1 MLLTFLSLT
10 FNLPTV
16 FMDSILLIGHG
27 SLKQASGAA
36 MIRLA
41 ALLRK
46 RDVVPLST
54 AAFLNFSKPT
64 FQDGLERLLK
74 KGATSIYVQPY
85 FLIDGYYVNTALR
98 KMVAE
103 AQNNYPEL
111 NITMGKPF
119 GVQEILA
126 DIVIQRVLET
136 AQDLPKNSAVVLMA
150 HGTPTPEANAP
161 IYEIA
166 SQVKQKLNKPVRVA
180 FMECNEPTIAEV
192 IDTFAIQG
200 FETIINVPYFLH
212 LGSHVRE
219 DLPQIVQE
227 AKGRH
232 LDKDIVL
239 TEHLG
244 YDERLAEIIAD
255 LFLNHQPLTQTVAA
269 R

>member
-1 MLLTFLSLT
+1 M
-10 FNLPTV
+10 N
-16 FMDSILLIGHG
+16 SILLIGHG
-27 SLKQASGAA
+27 SLKQASGAS

-46 RDVVPLST
+46 RGIVPLST

-98 KMVAE
+98 KMVEE
-103 AQNNYPEL
+103 AQHNYPEL
-111 NITMGKPF
+111 TITMGQPF
-119 GVQEILA
+119 GVQDVLSDIAMKRILEHAQEI
-126 DIVIQRVLET
+126 
-136 AQDLPKNSAVVLMA
+136 PKNSAVVLMA
-150 HGTPTPEANAP
+150 HGTPTPAANAP

-166 SQVKQKLNKPVRVA
+166 SQVKQKSNIQVRVA
-180 FMECNEPTIAEV
+180 FMECNEPTIAEA

-200 FETIINVPYFLH
+200 FGTIITVPYFLH

-219 DLPQIVQE
+219 DLPHIVQD
-227 AKGRH
+227 AKNRYP
-232 LDKDIVL
+232 DKNILL

-244 YDERLAEIIAD
+244 YDERFADIIQGLWAEH
-255 LFLNHQPLTQTVAA
+255 NLTPA
-269 R
+269 RA

>member
-1 MLLTFLSLT
+1 M
-10 FNLPTV
+10 N
-16 FMDSILLIGHG
+16 SILLIGHG
-27 SLKQASGAA
+27 SLKQASGAS

-46 RDVVPLST
+46 RGVVPLST

-74 KGATSIYVQPY
+74 KGATEIYVQPY

-98 KMVAE
+98 KMVEE

-111 NITMGKPF
+111 RISMGKPF
-119 GVQEILA
+119 GVQEVLS
-126 DIVIQRVLET
+126 DIVIKRIHEAVQEI
-136 AQDLPKNSAVVLMA
+136 PNNSAVVLMA

-180 FMECNEPTIAEV
+180 FMECNEPTIAEA

-200 FETIINVPYFLH
+200 FEAIVNVPYFLH

-219 DLPQIVQE
+219 DLPQIVAE
-227 AKGRH
+227 AKSRY
-232 LDKDIVL
+232 LDKSISL
-239 TEHLG
+239 AQHLG
-244 YDERLAEIIAD
+244 YDERFADIISD
-255 LFLNHQPLTQTVAA
+255 LFARHTSTLTVAA
-269 R
+269 Q